1 MLDWIKGNVF
11 PVKVSGD
18 YSDPVWRLNPAL
30 SLTRSIQSAIAQ
42 LVPLDFLKPK
52 KPGNGTAPAK

>member
-1 MLDWIKGNVF
+1 MF

-30 SLTRSIQSAIAQ
+30 SLTRWIQSGIAQ
-42 LVPLDFLKPK
+42 LVPLDFLKSNQE
-52 KPGNGTAPAK
+52 PGNGSAPDE